1 MPFGT
6 LHSLLLAEHDQ
17 QKEELLGNRVRM
29 KSIDKPSY
37 EPDRKPDPND
47 NPIKRN
53 GKTIK
58 LFGQNYFMLTRIAFI
73 ASLKINSSMLQ
84 KSRLNFDY

>member
-1 MPFGT
+1 MPSDHLTVHQIPQVDGEVRLFQKPSMPFGT

-58 LFGQNYFMLTRIAFI
+58 L
-73 ASLKINSSMLQ
+73 
-84 KSRLNFDY
+84 